1 MLGKINR
8 AYYNG
13 NSQFRKVDFKETLIV
28 KLILVAASFAIV
40 VSLAILYTL
49 LNGSI
54 EFSWSKINIIQFL
67 TGTKWAQVERI

>member
-1 MLGKINR
+1 MLSKINR

-13 NSQFRKVDFKETLIV
+13 NNQFRKKMDFKETLIV
-28 KLILVAASFAIV
+28 KLILVAASFAII

-54 EFSWSKINIIQFL
+54 
-67 TGTKWAQVERI
+67 